1 MRLLKGLLIAVCYFS
16 TSVLASTWPSSIDG
30 QPAPDRWLQISLNE
44 TAATN
49 SSLHT
54 RDIGTGLVERTPV
67 RVCERIIATT
77 ASCVVITNF
86 VISMAKSLAS
96 TIKELSDQGSC
107 NTMRGTYESLSWVY
121 YSSGRNCDTTAQH
134 DTIAGAIKKYLAD
147 TNGNKL
153 CGTECLR
160 MDHGDTWDGW
170 LKLGPTASFKS
181 DAYCGPSLSFS
192 SCLSGGNN
200 DI

>member
-1 MRLLKGLLIAVCYFS
+1 M
-16 TSVLASTWPSSIDG
+16 
-30 QPAPDRWLQISLNE
+30 
-44 TAATN
+44 
-49 SSLHT
+49 
-54 RDIGTGLVERTPV
+54 
-67 RVCERIIATT
+67 CERIISTT
-77 ASCVVITNF
+77 GSCVVITSF

-107 NTMRGTYESLSWVY
+107 NAMHGIYESLSWVY

-134 DTIAGAIKKYLAD
+134 DTISGAIKKYLAD

-160 MDHGDTWDGW
+160 MDHGGTWDGW
-170 LKLGPTASFKS
+170 LEIGPTASFKS

-192 SCLSGGNN
+192 SCLSGSNN